1 MNRVVK
7 FLVTGGALSVVAV
20 AAAQQSDENPPPPT
34 PVAPVA
40 AGPAT
45 ARSDTPSYSTT
56 VAEANTKLGAVL
68 PPNMSQKEACNG
80 FTSLQL
86 CAATLH
92 ASQNLGIPFPDLKTK
107 VAGGE
112 TLEAA
117 IRTLRPDADARGEMM
132 KARQQAMS
140 DMRG

>member
-1 MNRVVK
+1 MNRVVRL
-7 FLVTGGALSVVAV
+7 LVIGGALGVAAV
-20 AAAQQSDENPPPPT
+20 AAAQQSDETPPPPT

-40 AGPAT
+40 AGPAAT
-45 ARSDTPSYSTT
+45 TTNSPSYSTT

-68 PPNMSQKEACNG
+68 PPNMSQKEACSG

-107 VAGGE
+107 VANGE
-112 TLEAA
+112 TIEAA
-117 IRTLRPDADARGEMM
+117 IRTLRPEADARAEMM
-132 KARQQAMS
+132 KARQQAMN